1 MRKAIICIAAV
12 VLVIMLLCP
21 PWRDVHNYQ
30 DKGYHWITSPP
41 GKRWYEPNYRDY
53 PGRYVQDA
61 VTIDFAR
68 LGMQVA
74 ILAVVAGT
82 PLLLMRRPDRP

>member
-1 MRKAIICIAAV
+1 MRKAIICIAAI
-12 VLVIMLLCP
+12 VLVAMLLCP
-21 PWRDVHNYQ
+21 PWKIGSTPRGCHML
-30 DKGYHWITSPP
+30 WSPP
-41 GKRWYEPNYRDY
+41 KVPPRREFGGKYIA
-53 PGRYVQDA
+53 GKTG
-61 VTIDFAR
+61 TIDFAR